1 MASNDLIIDDKYCK
15 TVADFCSE
23 QGKKLDQ
30 IISKYV
36 VILNSVADK
45 GITKGS
51 AHDILK
57 MYISYAEKLKEQY
70 GCFSE
75 VAKSQIVSFNN
86 KVDEADQYLF

>member
-23 QGKKLDQ
+23 QGRKLDQ
-30 IISKYV
+30 IVSKYV
-36 VILNSVADK
+36 TILNSVSDK
-45 GITKGS
+45 GIIKGS
-51 AHDILK
+51 THDTLK

-70 GCFSE
+70 SNFSE
-75 VAKSQIVSFNN
+75 AAKNQIVSFNS